1 MADFIASANT
11 FARRCGILL
20 EPLGRPWRAGP
31 VERLCYTN
39 TFSRLFRID
48 PASNMLFVYIAL
60 AYLVALLL
68 VPFYIG
74 IEPVENA
81 QINLERGL
89 LILLAASVAKRD
101 VLPTF
106 SAGVRDLFAYRNG
119 LALFLTG
126 YFLVR
131 AIAAA
136 LSPFA
141 VSIPI
146 VINDI
151 ASNFFVFLA
160 FFVIFSQV
168 RVEKE
173 IARILEVSVLI
184 IAGVVALEL
193 VLGFNVFT
201 SLAPEGAGKA
211 INEAS
216 IQRSGLLRVKGP
228 FEHPLTLAHMVV
240 MILPLFLFSKLP
252 FSNPLRVLC
261 VVLLVGMGFATGSR
275 SGLVLVA
282 FQLGLWA
289 VLRPMRINLGSGY
302 ITTRGVAFAVAP
314 LVLAAVL
321 VLAEQRSGS
330 GLFESH
336 VREAQIRNGL
346 IAIREKPFFGFG
358 PGPGAIA
365 AITEGMRGGIG
376 AMKLW
381 RANLGTVDNWYLSVL
396 LSSGFMGF
404 AAFILLIGSILYQ
417 GVELFSNAARRYW
430 LEQQGWDGLALGLLI
445 GCTFGAIFMAILSI
459 FTLHPLFFI
468 LAAWLTAITVLARR
482 HA

>member
-1 MADFIASANT
+1 
-11 FARRCGILL
+11 
-20 EPLGRPWRAGP
+20 
-31 VERLCYTN
+31 
-39 TFSRLFRID
+39 
-48 PASNMLFVYIAL
+48 MLFVYIAL
-60 AYLVALLL
+60 AYLVALLTI
-68 VPFYIG
+68 PFYIG
-74 IEPVENA
+74 IEPVQNA
-81 QINLERGL
+81 QINAERIL
-89 LILLAASVAKRD
+89 LVLLAAAIVKRD

-106 SAGVRDLFAYRNG
+106 VGAVRDLAAERKLIFWSV
-119 LALFLTG
+119 TG
-126 YFLVR
+126 YFALRMVA
-131 AIAAA
+131 AI
-136 LSPFA
+136 LSPYA

-146 VINDI
+146 ALYEI
-151 ASNFFVFLA
+151 ASNLIVFFA
-160 FFVIFSQV
+160 FFAIFSRLNVDQ
-168 RVEKE
+168 
-173 IARILEVSVLI
+173 EVSKILRFGI
-184 IAGVVALEL
+184 ILIAGVVALEL
-193 VLGFNVFT
+193 VLGFNIFT
-201 SLAPEGAGKA
+201 ALAPEGAGAA
-211 INEAS
+211 INNAS
-216 IQRSGLLRVKGP
+216 IARSGLLRVKGT
-228 FEHPLTLAHMVV
+228 FEHPLTLAHMIV
-240 MILPLFLFSKLP
+240 MILPLFLFAKLP
-252 FSNPLRVLC
+252 ISSKARLLSIA
-261 VVLLVGMGFATGSR
+261 LLVGMGFATGSR
-275 SGLVLVA
+275 SGLVLMAV
-282 FQLGLWA
+282 QLGLWA
-289 VLRPMRINLGSGY
+289 VLRPMRINLGAGH

-321 VLAEQRSGS
+321 VLAEQRSGA

-404 AAFILLIGSILYQ
+404 AAFVLLIGSILYQ

-430 LEQQGWDGLALGLLI
+430 LQQQGWDGLALGLLI

-468 LAAWLTAITVLARR
+468 LAAWLTAISVLARR